1 MPLASTSIPWLIGGF
16 CTVVIITAF
25 QTLRAWREAKRSPFF
40 FMRRQ
45 AQRRVQQY
53 GTATL
58 LVFALTI
65 VTAVYSWNPP
75 ADDIPRSAV
84 IAQAKPAEPAVN
96 LSDLAASAN
105 ADATT
110 SVDRGPSQS
119 VALTT
124 LVGAPLE
131 IAEETVAAFSRR
143 LPELP
148 ATYRD
153 VYDAEVG
160 IGASTRLGGVAF
172 AREINESYA
181 PVDARRFFEPGF
193 YTIYAAF
200 AYEGMKD
207 GMEWAWVWLRNG
219 DPVSGGTELWQHG
232 AEGPGYV
239 YFKPEEGFRSGDYQ
253 LQIWV
258 DEQLLTQATMIVTAA
273 AAAR

>member
-1 MPLASTSIPWLIGGF
+1 MSLASTSIPWLIGGF

-40 FMRRQ
+40 FMRRE

-58 LVFALTI
+58 LVLSLTV
-65 VTAVYSWNPP
+65 VTAAYSWNPP
-75 ADDIPRSAV
+75 ADDIPRFAV
-84 IAQAKPAEPAVN
+84 IAQAKPAEPTVN
-96 LSDLAASAN
+96 LSDLAAP
-105 ADATT
+105 DDGATA
-110 SVDRGPSQS
+110 SVDRGPAQS
-119 VALTT
+119 SALTT

-131 IAEETVAAFSRR
+131 IAEETVEAFSRR
-143 LPELP
+143 LPQLP

-160 IGASTRLGGVAF
+160 ISASTRMGAVAF
-172 AREINESYA
+172 TREIDESYA

-207 GMEWAWVWLRNG
+207 GMEWAWLWLRNG

-232 AEGPGYV
+232 PEGPGYV